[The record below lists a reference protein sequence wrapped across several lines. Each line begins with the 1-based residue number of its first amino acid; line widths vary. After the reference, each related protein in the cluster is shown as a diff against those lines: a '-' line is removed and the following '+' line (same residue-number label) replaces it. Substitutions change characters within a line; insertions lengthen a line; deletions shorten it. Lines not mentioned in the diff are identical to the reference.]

1 MNSNHVGDTSTELLS
16 KFLKV
21 INTVDLIKILQNDL
35 NDELLKYQIR
45 KEDMIMID
53 RLKVPR
59 SLYIV
64 AICHHLNNLIL
75 IHGWGIAQEYDT
87 LYVYNTY
94 YWLKVEPSK
103 IKKFLSMAA
112 QLMGYYSPAD
122 AETTQFQDAV
132 YKQFLISA
140 NPPDRHKLKSHILI
154 NLRNG
159 TFDVKLGKLREH
171 KAEDFFTYCLTYEYN
186 PSATFPQFT
195 QYLNRVLPE
204 ISTQR
209 VLQEFHGY
217 VFMHLKLEKALILY
231 GKGSNGKSVQFE
243 ITRALFGQNNV
254 STKSLGDLVDMDM
267 GNDARAKLKD
277 KLVNFGSEIRGNIM
291 DVDIFKRLVSGEPVA
306 ARERYKTSFDLENNC
321 KFIFNANKLPRV
333 GELTEAYF
341 RRFLIIPYNQFIS
354 DEEKDPELH
363 LKIIENELP
372 GVLNWAIEGLNRLL
386 QKKQFSYSKVVE
398 ESIMEYKKESNSI
411 IHFIDESSL
420 KMSLTNRIPIS
431 SLFDKYMQFCRFND
445 LKSFTKID
453 FSKTLKSLNFDDYR
467 TSKERGFYAIFEN

>member
-1 MNSNHVGDTSTELLS
+1 
-16 KFLKV
+16 
-21 INTVDLIKILQNDL
+21 
-35 NDELLKYQIR
+35 
-45 KEDMIMID
+45 
-53 RLKVPR
+53 
-59 SLYIV
+59 
-64 AICHHLNNLIL
+64 
-75 IHGWGIAQEYDT
+75 
-87 LYVYNTY
+87 
-94 YWLKVEPSK
+94 
-103 IKKFLSMAA
+103 
-112 QLMGYYSPAD
+112 
-122 AETTQFQDAV
+122 
-132 YKQFLISA
+132 
-140 NPPDRHKLKSHILI
+140 
-154 NLRNG
+154 
-159 TFDVKLGKLREH
+159 
-171 KAEDFFTYCLTYEYN
+171 
-186 PSATFPQFT
+186 
-195 QYLNRVLPE
+195 
-204 ISTQR
+204 
-209 VLQEFHGY
+209 
-217 VFMHLKLEKALILY
+217 
-231 GKGSNGKSVQFE
+231 
-243 ITRALFGQNNV
+243 
-254 STKSLGDLVDMDM
+254 
-267 GNDARAKLKD
+267 
-277 KLVNFGSEIRGNIM
+277 M